1 MVPLLLPPLL
11 LQLELGTSSTAA
23 TGTWWEQA
31 LLGKA
36 EDPHHCRRDTKEILS
51 NWYQQ
56 KMKMIMMMRSSSQ
69 EDMLI
74 AVLILVHLWNTVAGV
89 VLGNALRRRG
99 TLELILAAHQSLG
112 TATPGFEMMLFNL
125 TTNKQ
130 FDIL

>member
-1 MVPLLLPPLL
+1 MVPLLLSPLL

-31 LLGKA
+31 SLGKA

-74 AVLILVHLWNTVAGV
+74 AVLFLVHLWNTVAGV

-130 FDIL
+130 FDRL